1 MGTLLS
7 AALAR
12 AQGFLLEPA
21 ERRPG
26 MAAGPARAAL
36 QPGHLEIAVVG
47 ARPRCGTSTVARGLA
62 AMLAVPGARP
72 AHLISLASA
81 PRSREEAPGPL
92 GGGSLWEVPVAL
104 REEGEVAEYGGTVA
118 HLAGRPAA
126 LVWDVPAD
134 QACRAEAA
142 ARAAHATVLVVPGRG
157 EPALGEL
164 LAEMLA
170 ERHGRVVVVANRT
183 EPERWSGRAAASL
196 PESRI
201 GALLALRF
209 RRPQGLFGSALSDLA
224 ALVEELC

>member
-1 MGTLLS
+1 MLLS

-12 AQGFLLEPA
+12 AQSFLLEPA
-21 ERRPG
+21 ERRPEG
-26 MAAGPARAAL
+26 AAAPVWAAL
-36 QPGHLEIAVVG
+36 HPGHLEIAVVG

-62 AMLAVPGARP
+62 AMLAVPAARP
-72 AHLISLASA
+72 AHLISVTTA
-81 PRSREEAPGPL
+81 PRSREHAPGPL
-92 GGGSLWEVPVAL
+92 GGGSLWEVPLAL
-104 REEGEVAEYGGTVA
+104 GDEGEVAEYGGTVA
-118 HLAGRPAA
+118 RLAGRPAA

-142 ARAAHATVLVVPGRG
+142 ARAAHATVLVVPGQG

-170 ERHGRVVVVANRT
+170 DRHGRVLVVANRAQ
-183 EPERWSGRAAASL
+183 PDRWSGRAAACL

-209 RRPQGLFGSALSDLA
+209 RRPQGPFGSALSDLA